1 MRLPRDLSG
10 TKLASRLSRYGYEIT
25 RQTGSHLRV
34 TSTFKGSEHH
44 VTIPRHKA
52 LKLGTL
58 NAILADVAGY
68 LEVDRAAL
76 AAEIF
81 RR

>member
-1 MRLPRDLSG
+1 MRLPRNLSG
-10 TKLASRLSRYGYEIT
+10 TELASLLGRYGYQVT

-34 TSTFKGSEHH
+34 TSTFKGVEHH

-52 LKLGTL
+52 LRLGTL
-58 NAILADVAGY
+58 NAILTDVAGY
-68 LEVDRAAL
+68 LKVDRGVL

-81 RR
+81 KR